1 MNNMAHEFDMLVV
14 LQEIRDLLKKQN
26 SILENQQTQTQTK
39 ITVVGNKAKT
49 PIPKGLKND
58 EDFTL

>member
-1 MNNMAHEFDMLVV
+1 MAHEFDMLIV

-26 SILENQQTQTQTK
+26 ELLEKQQQPQTK
-39 ITVVGNKAKT
+39 ITVVGNKAQT
-49 PIPKGLKND
+49 SIPKGLKND